1 MLKKP
6 IIAALLCV
14 IIVLAS
20 TVISVHSRLDA
31 RCADV
36 SDEFSVPGGIKDQL
50 SALCTA
56 GSGIIKLAEANGL
69 DTATASGECDELRF
83 ELDYNSPSALA
94 WLMRMMNREIDD
106 LRMSLRQMQLSEN
119 DAKLFSEYETAYLA
133 AQTAIS
139 EDTYNQSVNSF
150 LRSELG
156 SFSSFFARLCGVQ
169 LPEQF
174 E

>member
-6 IIAALLCV
+6 IVAAILCV

-20 TVISVHSRLDA
+20 TVISVHSRLDG
-31 RCADV
+31 RCAEV
-36 SDEFSVPGGIKDQL
+36 SDEFSAPGGIKEQL

-69 DTATASGECDELRF
+69 DTAAAAGECDELRF
-83 ELDYNSPSALA
+83 ELDVNSPSALA
-94 WLMRMMNREIDD
+94 WMMRLLNRDVDD
-106 LRMSLRQMQLSEN
+106 LRLSLRQMQLSEN
-119 DAKLFSEYETAYLA
+119 DAKLFAEYETAYLA

-139 EDTYNQSVNSF
+139 ENTYNQSVNSF

-156 SFSSFFARLCGVQ
+156 SFSSRFARLCGVR

-174 E
+174 A